1 MITLTRNGLSLAL
14 SSGEIPATGSAK
26 VPVQF
31 INDDTTYLSYN
42 IQPNVGWFT
51 GLIYKE
57 AICEFSA
64 NTIYLPAEAFAQ
76 AGTVTLSISLIDP
89 SDSNH
94 IEVTNKAILEVNKSP
109 AGTVILPT
117 EDTWQT
123 TVENYVSQLFN
134 DFTVDQMYPVGS
146 IYTSINSANPS
157 TYFGGAWQRFG
168 QGQVL
173 VGVNESDPDFAT
185 VKKTGG
191 EKKHTLIVNEIP
203 SHTHQQYAHT
213 HLATTASAG
222 DHTHDATAASAGSHN
237 HDIGSRS
244 TYNINGN
251 GFAAVGD
258 GIENVGNYKTSK
270 GGAHTHTLTV
280 ENAGAHT
287 HTMTVNNATAKNRN
301 TGGGFAHNNLQPYI
315 TVYMWLRTA

>member
-1 MITLTRNGLSLAL
+1 MLELTTDTTVIPAQFSNNIEIQFVQDNDNFSGWNATVQAGLYDSGVIDCATLIYGYAPAIDSSGVITIGNNIMSQSGFLVISITLT
-14 SSGEIPATGSAK
+14 
-26 VPVQF
+26 
-31 INDDTTYLSYN
+31 NDDES
-42 IQPNVGWFT
+42 
-51 GLIYKE
+51 
-57 AICEFSA
+57 
-64 NTIYLPAEAFAQ
+64 
-76 AGTVTLSISLIDP
+76 VTLPPVVYTVVASAGQ
-89 SDSNH
+89 SN
-94 IEVTNKAILEVNKSP
+94 
-109 AGTVILPT
+109 ILPPDT
-117 EDTWQT
+117 DTWQT
-123 TVENYVSQLFN
+123 AVQGYVSQLFN

-173 VGVNESDPDFAT
+173 VGVNESDPDFST
-185 VKKTGG
+185 VKATGG

-203 SHTHQQYAHT
+203 SHTHPQNAHT
-213 HLATTASAG
+213 HVATTASAG
-222 DHTHDATAASAGSHN
+222 DHTHVATAASAGSHD

-244 TYNINGN
+244 TYNLSGN

-258 GIENVGNYKTSK
+258 DIENVGNYKTSED
-270 GGAHTHTLTV
+270 GAHTHTLTV

-287 HTMTVNNATAKNRN
+287 HTMTVNNATASNRN

>member
-31 INDDTTYLSYN
+31 INDDTTYLAYN

-51 GLIYKE
+51 GFIYKE

-134 DFTVDQMYPVGS
+134 DFTVNQMYPVGS

-185 VKKTGG
+185 AQKTGG
-191 EKKHTLIVNEIP
+191 EKEHVLTVDEMP
-203 SHTHQQYAHT
+203 SHTHVQNAHT
-213 HLATTASAG
+213 HDATAASAG
-222 DHTHDATAASAGSHN
+222 DHTHDATAASAGAHN
-237 HDIGSRS
+237 HDIGSRD
-244 TYNINGN
+244 TYNLTGN
-251 GFAAVGD
+251 GYAAVGN
-258 GIENVGNYKTSK
+258 GIENVGNYTTSTE
-270 GGAHTHTLTV
+270 GAHTHTLTV
-280 ENAGAHT
+280 EDAGAHT
-287 HTMTVNNATAKNRN
+287 HTLTVDNATPTNQN
-301 TGGGFAHNNLQPYI
+301 TGGGDGHNNLQPYI